1 MSLTMKD
8 DDEINTFVSVEDRTQ
23 NNPRYFLSLC
33 LAPMYDDEAKWLM
46 LAEEIEHY
54 KLQGLDHFYLYVKDY
69 DNYTYELIES
79 YVKSGEAEVIHFRRQ
94 RDRPGMEWQ
103 LVGIQDCLQRSR
115 HHSRYAIF
123 SDLDERITPTTNV
136 KLKDYVGELMRNYS
150 AMYFRPRR
158 ILRTSPVP
166 ESYEGENTLLSHLPA
181 LVFTNTTKIAPAG
194 TLDKCILDPTKVF
207 IMDVHNIAV
216 FFPGNNTIYT
226 VPPEEAIIRHYRDI
240 NVGGWSRNRTIF
252 YDFAPYVNTT
262 YPESLLPML
271 YKNVRRRLDSIYL

>member
-1 MSLTMKD
+1 
-8 DDEINTFVSVEDRTQ
+8 
-23 NNPRYFLSLC
+23 
-33 LAPMYDDEAKWLM
+33 MYDDESKWLM

-69 DNYTYELIES
+69 DNYTYKLIES
-79 YVKSGEAEVIHFRRQ
+79 YVKSGEAEVIHFRNQ
-94 RDRPGMEWQ
+94 RDRPGSEWQ

-123 SDLDERITPTTNV
+123 SDPDERITPTMNV
-136 KLKDYVGELMRNYS
+136 RLKDY
-150 AMYFRPRR
+150 RR
-158 ILRTSPVP
+158 KANDVLI
-166 ESYEGENTLLSHLPA
+166 EGENTLLSHLPA
-181 LVFTNTTKIAPAG
+181 LVFSNTTKVAPAG
-194 TLDKCILDPTKVF
+194 TLDKCILDPTKIF

-262 YPESLLPML
+262 YPESLLPLL
-271 YKNVRRRLDSIYL
+271 YKNVRRRLDSVYL